1 VNFFHNNLRRSD
13 QLFVHVN
20 IKLSTNYAKE
30 AYVETE
36 KHRAFQALE
45 LDGSK
50 VMFK

>member
-1 VNFFHNNLRRSD
+1 MNYFHNNLRRSH

-20 IKLSTNYAKE
+20 IKSFTNYAMK

-36 KHRAFQALE
+36 KHHAFQALE

-50 VMFK
+50 VMLK